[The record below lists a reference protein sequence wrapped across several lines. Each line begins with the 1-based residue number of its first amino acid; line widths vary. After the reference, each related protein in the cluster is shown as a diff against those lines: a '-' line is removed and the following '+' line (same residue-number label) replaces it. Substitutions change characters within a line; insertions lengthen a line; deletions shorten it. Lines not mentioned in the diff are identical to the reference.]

1 MNPHKMS
8 LLEVLDNFRA
18 RKVTSELKNST
29 KRTIFVNEIDDEDD
43 DQPEIIFIADDL
55 KDFYLSSS

>member
-1 MNPHKMS
+1 MS